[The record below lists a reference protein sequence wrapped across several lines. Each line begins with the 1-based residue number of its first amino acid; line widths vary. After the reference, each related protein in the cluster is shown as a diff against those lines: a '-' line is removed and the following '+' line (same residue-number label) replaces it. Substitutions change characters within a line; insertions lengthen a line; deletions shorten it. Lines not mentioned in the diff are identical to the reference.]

1 MPIVVIPNA
10 FRGTT
15 QGAAEVEVPAG
26 TIRAC
31 LDSVSAEA
39 PGFQELVFDKAGNP
53 QRWMKFFLNEVQLE
67 DGPALLD
74 TEVGENDR
82 LELLAAVA
90 GG

>member
-26 TIRAC
+26 TIREC
-31 LDSVSAEA
+31 LASVSAQA
-39 PGFQELVFDKAGNP
+39 PGFDELVLDKAGNP
-53 QRWMKFFLNEVQLE
+53 QRWMKFFLNEVQL
-67 DGPALLD
+67 DAGAAILD
-74 TEVGENDR
+74 TKVGEADR